1 MGFCSPLRI
10 WLQKLLIC
18 SRVTKFSVHA
28 KRLIEFHANVGLRP
42 SFRCTFIVVC
52 RNVFSNASHAIQIGS
67 IDSSFAGSNFS
78 TAITAMRALRTLKT
92 SNYHTRESVSDS
104 VSWAPDNW
112 KLSLEVKQ
120 KRARET
126 RQSRETFFF
135 IFFICS
141 PFRECSDYFQLLR
154 QFFFFIDSVVSL
166 RWSIAEVIIF
176 CSLARSFVLCGNNSL
191 EANRVANF
199 SVVSGILDRCRD
211 RLIGCRGKS
220 VSSSVQS
227 DSEAVALSKQSADIS
242 RWIKWKTIDH
252 KKQKLIGC

>member
-126 RQSRETFFF
+126 RQSRETFFL
-135 IFFICS
+135 
-141 PFRECSDYFQLLR
+141 YFLFVR
-154 QFFFFIDSVVSL
+154 RF
-166 RWSIAEVIIF
+166 ANAAIIF
-176 CSLARSFVLCGNNSL
+176 NYSDSFFSSLTQSSLCGG
-191 EANRVANF
+191 R
-199 SVVSGILDRCRD
+199 
-211 RLIGCRGKS
+211 
-220 VSSSVQS
+220 
-227 DSEAVALSKQSADIS
+227 
-242 RWIKWKTIDH
+242 
-252 KKQKLIGC
+252 